1 MKIVNVIG
9 GLGNQMFQYAFAVA
23 LKKANPGETIYID
36 THHFNYLFVKKYRT
50 SNLHNGYELEK
61 LFSNID
67 IEKAPMSM
75 LVKVTNYIPN
85 FFISRIARRLLP
97 KRHTEYVAK
106 ILESQTYI
114 PGILS
119 LAGNVYYEG
128 YWQAAQYYI
137 NCREELCY
145 AFAHPKP
152 NEYNAKL
159 IKEITNS
166 SSVGIHIRRGN
177 CLLSPTYSGICN
189 LEYYKKAILRIKS
202 DGKQHRFYIFS
213 NDINWCRQNIVPILG
228 DSEALFVTE
237 NTGVNSCWDMFLM
250 SYCRDLIMA
259 NSSFS
264 WWGAFLN
271 NNVERVIAPYPWM
284 NGRDTSGIYAPEWIK
299 IDC

>member
-23 LKKANPGETIYID
+23 LKKANPDETIYID

-85 FFISRIARRLLP
+85 FFISRVARKLLP

-166 SSVGIHIRRGN
+166 SSVGIHVRRGN
-177 CLLSPTYSGICN
+177 YLTSPTYSGICN
-189 LEYYKKAILRIKS
+189 LEYYKKAIARIRG

-213 NDINWCRQNIVPILG
+213 NDIDWCRQNIVPLLG
-228 DSEALFVTE
+228 DSEVLFVTE
-237 NTGVNSCWDMFLM
+237 NTGANSCWDMFLM
-250 SYCRDLIMA
+250 
-259 NSSFS
+259 
-264 WWGAFLN
+264 
-271 NNVERVIAPYPWM
+271 
-284 NGRDTSGIYAPEWIK
+284 
-299 IDC
+299 

>member
-85 FFISRIARRLLP
+85 FFISRVARRLLP

-152 NEYNAKL
+152 NASKAKL

-166 SSVGIHIRRGN
+166 SSVGIHVRRGN
-177 CLLSPTYSGICN
+177 YLLSPTYSGICN

-213 NDINWCRQNIVPILG
+213 NDINWCRQNIVPLLG

-250 SYCRDLIMA
+250 SYCHDLIMA

-271 NNVERVIAPYPWM
+271 NNAERVIAPYPWM

>member
-177 CLLSPTYSGICN
+177 YLLSPTYSGICN

-213 NDINWCRQNIVPILG
+213 NDINWCRQNIVPLLG

-271 NNVERVIAPYPWM
+271 NNVERVIAPYP
-284 NGRDTSGIYAPEWIK
+284 
-299 IDC
+299 